1 MSDVVKQSNQRLVER
16 QMSYYRCVLNFLP
29 LPEQKGQAK
38 HHGYRPI
45 SPIKMLSKVFS
56 GDNGVGKVASK
67 TSRETPSSKV
77 FSSQPP
83 PTPAKEKTSGDN
95 LPSAKESSNKVTM
108 VDANNGAYRNPLT
121 LLEDTFTAYIIAL
134 RSRSGNVVGKV
145 LRNRATADELS
156 VNELYNKLLEDP
168 SRIQTAADFSVGVVF
183 SAFEKF
189 LRVAWRERM
198 GPLIAPLSLQNLQS
212 SLDAGRPVVFM
223 QDFKNLVEN
232 MSPQSRRCFAAVVK
246 LLAELL
252 DASGNDGDRGSLIAS
267 FAEALVLVGNP
278 QEYITLLDRLVDDYD
293 RLFDDLVEK
302 PGSSGSA
309 TGSIAT
315 NRSLNAGSFSSNTS
329 SLRKKFGLGSG
340 LSRENSKNES
350 ESKVASIWRNLS
362 KNGRA
367 PGENQTLSNS
377 QPGSISKASLV
388 RSRSTDT
395 MPKMLAPFRPGSR
408 DKASITDTQLMGA
421 SGSRPGS
428 SYNTTNIINNSSN
441 GAPANPTILSRK
453 KRRSS
458 LSDLVKVQETAA
470 LAPITPLQPRQLP
483 STPSPEKTRTL
494 PKTPHSRNPS
504 LTNRFDR
511 SSPPRSGIPRLG
523 NPQRRENSPL
533 KAGSKENSPSPLTAH
548 TKQPMVHGSP
558 GEVTITSYSPQKRS
572 TSRSNNAPPRTAGLS
587 ERTWPPNNNIIPKQ
601 PAVDDTAPKKLRT
614 QSPQK
619 IRERLKQ
626 EQEAAAGSELSL
638 QNEINKISEEMSRFK
653 LRAPPDRTTTSSTY
667 PVSSSS
673 PSSLPTIIKAGA
685 EDQQPP
691 PPSNINTL
699 TTRLTTLQT
708 TLQTHIA
715 THTAQTTILQT
726 SIDSLL
732 QTTNTKLR
740 NLDTLYRE
748 ANAENEALYDRFNDE
763 LARVLGRVK
772 SGEGVVEMKERLEA
786 SLKDGVALRGERAR
800 LRREIVGLKGLVGA
814 GVMPE

>member
-1 MSDVVKQSNQRLVER
+1 MGDAVKQSNQRLVDH

-29 LPEQKGQAK
+29 LPENKEQTK

-45 SPIKMLSKVFS
+45 SPIKMLSKVFG
-56 GDNGVGKVASK
+56 GDNGVGKTASK
-67 TSRETPSSKV
+67 TSREIPSSKI

-83 PTPAKEKTSGDN
+83 PTPAKEQTNGDN
-95 LPSAKESSNKVTM
+95 FSSAKDSDNKLTV

-156 VNELYNKLLEDP
+156 INELYNKLLEDP

-198 GPLIAPLSLQNLQS
+198 GPLIAPSSMQNLQS

-293 RLFDDLVEK
+293 RLFDDLLEK

-340 LSRENSKNES
+340 LSRESSKNES

-408 DKASITDTQLMGA
+408 DKASIADTQLTGA

-428 SYNTTNIINNSSN
+428 SYNTTNITNNSSN

-470 LAPITPLQPRQLP
+470 LAPITPLKPRQLP

-494 PKTPHSRNPS
+494 PKTPHSRNQS

-523 NPQRRENSPL
+523 SPQRRENSPL
-533 KAGSKENSPSPLTAH
+533 KAGSKDNSPSPLTTH
-548 TKQPMVHGSP
+548 SKQSKAHGSL
-558 GEVTITSYSPQKRS
+558 GEVTITSYSPQKHS
-572 TSRSNNAPPRTAGLS
+572 TSRSNNAPPRIADLS

-601 PAVDDTAPKKLRT
+601 PAVDDAAPKKLRM

-626 EQEAAAGSELSL
+626 EQEAAAGTELSL
-638 QNEINKISEEMSRFK
+638 QNEINKIGEEMSRFK
-653 LRAPPDRTTTSSTY
+653 LRAPPDRTTSSTS
-667 PVSSSS
+667 PESSSS
-673 PSSLPTIIKAGA
+673 SSLPTIIRAGA
-685 EDQQPP
+685 EDQPSPP
-691 PPSNINTL
+691 NIDTL
-699 TTRLTTLQT
+699 TTRLATLQT

-715 THTAQTTILQT
+715 THTAQTTHLHT
-726 SIDSLL
+726 EIDSLL

-763 LARVLGRVK
+763 LSRVLGRVK
-772 SGEGVVEMKERLEA
+772 SGEGMVEMKERLDA
-786 SLKDGVALRGERAR
+786 SLKDGVAVRGERAR
-800 LRREIVGLKGLVGA
+800 LRREIVRLKGL
-814 GVMPE
+814 GVLE